1 MRLITTEMKDQLN
14 WVPNPNNSQRER
26 TKKKKD
32 ERENEKEHERKERK
46 EVSGNVVPSVDANKL
61 KRQGTPRMVSSPA
74 LVETSIP
81 F

>member
-14 WVPNPNNSQRER
+14 WVPNPNNSQRERER

-61 KRQGTPRMVSSPA
+61 KRQGTPRTVSSPA
-74 LVETSIP
+74 LAESLP
-81 F
+81 